1 MKTPIYLDYHAT
13 TPVDKRVLDAMMPF
27 FQEHFGNAASLQHRF
42 GWIAKEAVEIARKK
56 IAEAIN
62 AQPREII
69 FTSGATESNNL
80 AIKGVAEAYR
90 SHGNHI
96 IVSQI
101 EHKCVLESCKRL
113 EQEGFV
119 VTYLPVDST
128 GKVHVEEIQHAITD
142 KTILVSVM
150 MANNEIGTIQPIAE
164 IGKMCA
170 ERSVL
175 FHTDATQAVGRL
187 PIDVA
192 AMNIHLLSFASHKM
206 YGPKGVGALYLRSKN
221 PRTSILPQ
229 IDGAGHENGLRS
241 GTLNVSGIVGFGKA
255 VQIAMSEMEE
265 ENGRLFRLRNY
276 LQEQL
281 LRSMNVTVNGH
292 PLDRLPQNLNMTF
305 HGIYADRLM
314 TEMNDIAV
322 SAGSACTSEEIGDI
336 QYSHV
341 LHAIGLDAEAG
352 RSTIRFGLGRFTTDE
367 EIEYTVK
374 TIQTIVPKLKEHVS
388 VGAL

>member
-128 GKVHVEEIQHAITD
+128 GKVIVDEIQHAITD

-255 VQIAMSEMEE
+255 VQIAVTEMDE
-265 ENGRLFRLRNY
+265 ENGRLYRLRNR

-281 LRSMNVTVNGH
+281 LSFGKTTFNGH

-341 LHAIGLDAEAG
+341 LHAIGVDAEAG

>member
-1 MKTPIYLDYHAT
+1 MKIPVYLDYHAT

-56 IAEAIN
+56 IADALN

-80 AIKGVAEAYR
+80 AIKGAAEAYR
-90 SHGNHI
+90 SQGNHI

-113 EQEGFV
+113 EQQGFSI
-119 VTYLPVDST
+119 TYVPVDST
-128 GKVHVEEIQHAITD
+128 GKVSVDNIQNAITE

-150 MANNEIGTIQPIAE
+150 LANNEIGTIQPVSE
-164 IGKMCA
+164 IGALCA
-170 ERSVL
+170 ERSIL
-175 FHTDATQAVGRL
+175 FHTDATQGVGRV
-187 PIDVA
+187 PIDVT

-206 YGPKGVGALYLRSKN
+206 YGPKGVGALYIRSKN

-229 IDGAGHENGLRS
+229 MDGAGHENGLRS
-241 GTLNVSGIVGFGKA
+241 GTLNVPGIVGFGRA
-255 VQIAMSEMEE
+255 VQIAAAEMDE
-265 ENGRLFRLRNY
+265 ENGRLFRMRNQ

-281 LRSMNVTVNGH
+281 MMIAETTVNGH
-292 PLDRLPQNLNMTF
+292 PKERLPNNLNMTF
-305 HGIYADRLM
+305 HGIKAEQLM
-314 TEMNDIAV
+314 TEMKDIAV
-322 SAGSACTSEEIGDI
+322 SAGSACTSEEIGDV

-341 LHAIGLDAEAG
+341 LHAIGLDSDAG
-352 RSTIRFGLGRFTTDE
+352 QSTIRFGLGRFTTDE
-367 EIEYTVK
+367 EINY
-374 TIQTIVPKLKEHVS
+374 TIQTITSIVPKLKEHS
-388 VGAL
+388 IVGAL